1 MKFIRAGLMLL
12 FAFSVLAFGSVEV
25 WSESLLEI
33 GAGILFVGWA
43 AIVVLNPGV
52 QIEWNPLNWPLAGFL
67 AIGLVQLALHITPYP
82 FLTRVELLK
91 LAAYL
96 IIFFLSTQA
105 FRQRRDLTNLAWFL
119 IFLCF
124 SVSLLGIVQ
133 HFTSGSK
140 LYGFR
145 ALTAGGDPFGPFVNR
160 NDFAGFV
167 ELTLPAG
174 LALDDF
180 PRVAARHVSAG
191 GTSDNCSDRRHG
203 AFRLARRNRKL
214 RIRSSRFG
222 FVGAFA

>member
-33 GAGILFVGWA
+33 GAGVLFVGWA

-82 FLTRVELLK
+82 FLTRAELLK

-124 SVSLLGIVQ
+124 SVSL
-133 HFTSGSK
+133 
-140 LYGFR
+140 
-145 ALTAGGDPFGPFVNR
+145 
-160 NDFAGFV
+160 
-167 ELTLPAG
+167 
-174 LALDDF
+174 
-180 PRVAARHVSAG
+180 
-191 GTSDNCSDRRHG
+191 
-203 AFRLARRNRKL
+203 
-214 RIRSSRFG
+214 
-222 FVGAFA
+222 